1 MREFKLT
8 KSRLARLAVAM
19 LLLLAAVFL
28 TANQYKSTHFKD
40 SQIDEIIFY
49 FTNGLAGGKSDNIW
63 EAVFKNIPLALMA
76 FTVMSLPVIDK
87 AWSYSH
93 QLTNRLRN
101 RLKKPEKPAR
111 RAIRLRYKFAYALV
125 AFWQQ

>member
-49 FTNGLAGGKSDNIW
+49 FTNGLAGGKSDNLW
-63 EAVFKNIPLALMA
+63 EAVFKNIPLALLA

-87 AWSYSH
+87 
-93 QLTNRLRN
+93 
-101 RLKKPEKPAR
+101 R
-111 RAIRLRYKFAYALV
+111 RSSP
-125 AFWQQ
+125 Q

>member
-1 MREFKLT
+1 MLAIIRYFSANVNKNGIIDKVMQEFKLT

-49 FTNGLAGGKSDNIW
+49 FTNGLAGGKSDNI
-63 EAVFKNIPLALMA
+63 
-76 FTVMSLPVIDK
+76 
-87 AWSYSH
+87 
-93 QLTNRLRN
+93 
-101 RLKKPEKPAR
+101 
-111 RAIRLRYKFAYALV
+111 
-125 AFWQQ
+125 